1 MFSKSAECNTK
12 RTVLPLN
19 NGMQPPIVKPI
30 IITSPISGQPSK
42 PTLATFVRG
51 NKTIV
56 EATWRD
62 PASGAFIRKGVVS
75 VDDVKKA

>member
-1 MFSKSAECNTK
+1 
-12 RTVLPLN
+12 
-19 NGMQPPIVKPI
+19 MQPTLVKPI

-42 PTLATFVRG
+42 PTLSSIQCG
-51 NKTIV
+51 KKTIV

-75 VDDVKKA
+75 VTEEKKP